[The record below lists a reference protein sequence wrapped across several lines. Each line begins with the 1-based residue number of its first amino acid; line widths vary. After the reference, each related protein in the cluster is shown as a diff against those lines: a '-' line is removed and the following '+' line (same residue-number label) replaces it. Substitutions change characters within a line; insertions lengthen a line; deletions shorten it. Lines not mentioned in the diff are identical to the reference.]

1 MGLNMDMLKHK
12 LDEVNESIRDLEDKI
27 QRARLDA
34 ENNIAPLN
42 VELAKV
48 KEDKRNFAY
57 KNDSDSVH
65 DCIRKEENLKFK
77 INAQWNEHAMLKNE
91 LAKLK
96 RQKLEL
102 ESQIKLEE
110 DKIKRHKEIVA
121 RMDEVLDN
129 YRRTQNLKQSA
140 MDAGMD
146 PNSAEQWFEWGRNDF
161 NETYSYFYGEIIKI
175 DNNFKDLEAQKLKE
189 QMDRVVDAY
198 RKTGSL
204 RQASRIADVSYDTVQ
219 YWYEWGSRGFG
230 EENTYFFKR
239 VNKKS

>member
-146 PNSAEQWFEWGRNDF
+146 PNSVEQWFEWGRNDF

-175 DNNFKDLEAQKLKE
+175 DNNFKDLEVQKLKE

-230 EENTYFFKR
+230 EENTYFFKN

>member
-129 YRRTQNLKQSA
+129 YRKTQNLKQSA

-146 PNSAEQWFEWGRNDF
+146 PNSVEQWFEWGRNDF
-161 NETYSYFYGEIIKI
+161 NETYSYFYGEIIRI
-175 DNNFKDLEAQKLKE
+175 DNHFKDLEAQKLKE

>member
-57 KNDSDSVH
+57 KNDSESVH

-102 ESQIKLEE
+102 ESRIKLEE

-129 YRRTQNLKQSA
+129 YRKTQNLKQSA
-140 MDAGMD
+140 MGAGID
-146 PNSAEQWFEWGRNDF
+146 PNSVEQWFEWGRNDF
-161 NETYSYFYGEIIKI
+161 NETYSYFYNEIIRI
-175 DNNFKDLEAQKLKE
+175 DNHFKDLEAQKLKE

>member
-91 LAKLK
+91 LAKFK

-146 PNSAEQWFEWGRNDF
+146 PNSAEQWFEWGRKDF
-161 NETYSYFYGEIIKI
+161 NETYSYFYNEIIRI
-175 DNNFKDLEAQKLKE
+175 DNLFKDLEAQKLKE

-230 EENTYFFKR
+230 EENTYFFKN

>member
-129 YRRTQNLKQSA
+129 YRKTQNLKQSA

-146 PNSAEQWFEWGRNDF
+146 PNSVEQWFEWGRNDF
-161 NETYSYFYGEIIKI
+161 NETYSYFYNEIIRI
-175 DNNFKDLEAQKLKE
+175 DNHFKDLEAQKLKE

-230 EENTYFFKR
+230 EENTYFFKN

>member
-91 LAKLK
+91 LAKFK

-161 NETYSYFYGEIIKI
+161 NETYSYFYNEIIRI
-175 DNNFKDLEAQKLKE
+175 DNHFKDLEAQKLKE

-230 EENTYFFKR
+230 EENTYFFKN